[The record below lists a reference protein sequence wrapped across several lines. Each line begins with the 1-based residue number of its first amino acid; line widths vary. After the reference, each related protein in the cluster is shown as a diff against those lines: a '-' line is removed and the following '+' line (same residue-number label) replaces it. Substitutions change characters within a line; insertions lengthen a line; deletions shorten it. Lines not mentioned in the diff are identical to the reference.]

1 MDHQAVAQLFGNY
14 GEFVGGVAVLFTIV
28 YLAIQVRHGT
38 AQLSANTAEMKTA
51 ALSES
56 YSRYQNWTEV
66 FFSDPSFMDSWVQGL
81 SDPTEMAPSEQLK
94 FRVALSNHVWLL
106 NSIRQASLAA
116 EEVVTWE
123 ATLKGVAPLVSTP
136 GFRTWWVEAKH
147 HFPADLVAEVEKL
160 DFNSLPGFDY
170 SGRVPDLLM
179 KTG

>member
-1 MDHQAVAQLFGNY
+1 MDHQSFSQLLGNY

-38 AQLSANTAEMKTA
+38 EQLSANTAEIKTA

-66 FFSDPSFMDSWVQGL
+66 FFSEPSFIDSWVQGL
-81 SDPTEMAPSEQLK
+81 SDPTELTPSEQMK

-116 EEVVTWE
+116 DEVITWK
-123 ATLKGVAPLVSTP
+123 ATLKGAAPLVSTP
-136 GFRTWWVEAKH
+136 GFSIWWVEAKH
-147 HFPADLVAEVEKL
+147 HFPADFVAEVGNL
-160 DFNSLPGFDY
+160 DFDSLPGFDY
-170 SGRVPDLLM
+170 SGRVPDPLM
-179 KTG
+179 KTS